1 MKIKVLKRRSIAEMV
16 EVKREKTLEELVAE
30 NDKLIKKLDDQFN
43 SILTE
48 IKVINRILADKIADG
63 KNR

>member
-1 MKIKVLKRRSIAEMV
+1 MKIKVLKRRGIAEMV

-30 NDKLIKKLDDQFN
+30 NDKLIKKIDDQFN

-48 IKVINRILADKIADG
+48 IKVINRILADKL
-63 KNR
+63 NREDN

>member
-1 MKIKVLKRRSIAEMV
+1 MKIKVLKRRGIAEMV

-30 NDKLIKKLDDQFN
+30 NDKLIKKIDDQFN

-48 IKVINRILADKIADG
+48 IKVINRILKDKLSDE
-63 KNR
+63 KR

>member
-1 MKIKVLKRRSIAEMV
+1 MKIKVLKRRGIAEMV

-43 SILTE
+43 NIIAE
-48 IKVINRILADKIADG
+48 IKVINRILKDKLSDEE
-63 KNR
+63 R